1 MSEEGFEQIVYSR
14 DVLEFVTVAN
24 EYCSFIENIDQ
35 FKRKDFIVRLQKI
48 LPLLYLKTSLL
59 PKVESILDEEPE
71 RFMEEED
78 YNFLHQKLLEK
89 IGQFDS
95 YQEVFDPMIQLSEE
109 PVPQS
114 LAENIADIYQDL
126 KDFLLAYRIGTVEVM
141 NDALWFCI
149 ENFENYW
156 GQRLVN
162 GLRHIHMLIVGDQDL
177 NEEEKDQ
184 QEEKRSRQNWF
195 LKNHYSDINDEPEE

>member
-1 MSEEGFEQIVYSR
+1 MSEEGFEHIVYSR

-24 EYCSFIENIDQ
+24 EYCGFIENIDQ

-48 LPLLYLKTSLL
+48 FPLLYLKASLL
-59 PKVESILDEEPE
+59 PKVESMLEDEPE
-71 RFMEEED
+71 RFMDEED
-78 YNFLHQKLLEK
+78 YNYLHQKILAKL
-89 IGQFDS
+89 GPFDN
-95 YQEVFDPMIQLSEE
+95 YQEVFDPLIQLSEE
-109 PVPQS
+109 PVPGS
-114 LAENIADIYQDL
+114 LSENIADIYQDL

-162 GLRHIHMLIVGDQDL
+162 GLRHIHMLIVGSQDL
-177 NEEEKDQ
+177 DEEEKGKK
-184 QEEKRSRQNWF
+184 EENRDNQDWI
-195 LKNHYSDINDEPEE
+195 LKNHYKDFYDEPEE